1 MTWRP
6 DCSSA
11 RGRRPETSRK
21 KQHDRRPLHPGTAG
35 RRTGPKN
42 RQVVCRSAGP
52 RGPAGGPRT
61 GRRPLLRTK
70 RRSAAGPRTCSRP
83 KPRHVVSDRKTVN
96 MAKKTAVPSE
106 VDESACWAGKTGNQG
121 CRSVP
126 KAAVQQAG
134 SKQAVRMQNL
144 GRQQRRWRWCAAGC
158 LCAVALSSVLP
169 RRARRGP
176 VPEPPSCAA

>member
-21 KQHDRRPLHPGTAG
+21 NNNDRRPLRPGTAG

-70 RRSAAGPRTCSRP
+70 RRTAAGPRTCSRP
-83 KPRHVVSDRKTVN
+83 KPRHVGSDRKTVN
-96 MAKKTAVPSE
+96 MAKKKKLLYHPRWTSQPVGPE
-106 VDESACWAGKTGNQG
+106 
-121 CRSVP
+121 
-126 KAAVQQAG
+126 
-134 SKQAVRMQNL
+134 KQATRAAAPSRRRRTNRPARN
-144 GRQQRRWRWCAAGC
+144 RQAECRTWLCKLQRN
-158 LCAVALSSVLP
+158 VNIT
-169 RRARRGP
+169 
-176 VPEPPSCAA
+176 